1 MQVKNSRYI
10 SEILYN
16 AYQRDPNLKMD
27 EASFREIVKS
37 VTGGNCFSSPGSQLL
52 LDYEDWK
59 KTQPPRQLPGSKG
72 MTEENIAYLK
82 ENYSGRLTMFGKID
96 ALDTMVEMGILTE
109 KEKMEAVVGR
119 YGTDREFNFF
129 HFMLDLSGGPCVAKR
144 LSGCGSGTEYLA
156 VTPWGDLYPCHQ
168 FVGEEKYL
176 MGNVDEG
183 ITRPSIREEF
193 KNCNVYSKE
202 KCRDCF
208 AKFYCSGGCAANAYK
223 FHGSINEAYEISCE
237 LERKRVECAIMIKAA
252 QAEKDEA

>member
-109 KEKMEAVVGR
+109 KEKMEAV
-119 YGTDREFNFF
+119 
-129 HFMLDLSGGPCVAKR
+129 MGPIELVA
-144 LSGCGSGTEYLA
+144 
-156 VTPWGDLYPCHQ
+156 
-168 FVGEEKYL
+168 
-176 MGNVDEG
+176 
-183 ITRPSIREEF
+183 I
-193 KNCNVYSKE
+193 SKE
-202 KCRDCF
+202 KIICTGPVRAVKYMPEWDSF
-208 AKFYCSGGCAANAYK
+208 FTGA
-223 FHGSINEAYEISCE
+223 
-237 LERKRVECAIMIKAA
+237 AIMQSDSLEDLFKLLDEQLKNSREKDAA
-252 QAEKDEA
+252 QEIKDVLEQVARKSFGAAWGVV